1 MTVEK
6 LMITLRRSLAGTTER
21 QRATIA
27 SLGLRK
33 IDQTVE
39 MANHPGVRGQIVKI
53 AHMLKV
59 ETREQ
64 WDARHEKL
72 EMERAL
78 RPPVVF
84 KHE

>member
-1 MTVEK
+1 
-6 LMITLRRSLAGTTER
+6 MITLRRGLAGTSER

-39 MANHPGVRGQIVKI
+39 MANSPGLRGMI
-53 AHMLKV
+53 ARVGHMLKV

-64 WDARHEKL
+64 WDAKQEKL